1 MRIWTKKIVHV
12 ETLSDLVGFRRLAAP
27 SFDRQVD
34 HPRYLHGDMGRKVL
48 CSIDFNTN
56 GDLRDAEVYGEIYG
70 AKIIDVH
77 SLLAMCGLQLTVS
90 PEPAIPRNLGICIL
104 FAYSNSQIS
113 EFTNRVRS

>member
-27 SFDRQVD
+27 SIDRQVD
-34 HPRYLHGDMGRKVL
+34 HPRHLHGDMGRKVL

-56 GDLRDAEVYGEIYG
+56 GDQRDAEVYGEIYG

-77 SLLAMCGLQLTVS
+77 SLLAMSYAMWYIV
-90 PEPAIPRNLGICIL
+90 A
-104 FAYSNSQIS
+104 
-113 EFTNRVRS
+113 

>member
-48 CSIDFNTN
+48 CSIDFSTN

-77 SLLAMCGLQLTVS
+77 SLLAMVYLCMV
-90 PEPAIPRNLGICIL
+90 IL
-104 FAYSNSQIS
+104 YSSW
-113 EFTNRVRS
+113 VCVYMYM

>member
-48 CSIDFNTN
+48 CSIDFSTN

-77 SLLAMCGLQLTVS
+77 SLLAMKSSKASGASAATCTILYL
-90 PEPAIPRNLGICIL
+90 IC
-104 FAYSNSQIS
+104 SRKKGMNK
-113 EFTNRVRS
+113 